1 MRLTTAG
8 PLRYQDHII
17 WRTYTPDG
25 RPLEVEHTED
35 GWIATCG
42 GDRGLAPT
50 AAEAI
55 RAALGDAGAAI
66 GVSGASVESW
76 IAEHAALLEQDV
88 G

>member
-1 MRLTTAG
+1 VWLF
-8 PLRYQDHII
+8 RYHGRIT

-35 GWIATCG
+35 GWVATCNG
-42 GDRGLAPT
+42 VRELAPT

-55 RAALGDAGAAI
+55 RAALGDGGAAI
-66 GVSGASVESW
+66 GVSGASVEAW